1 MKRGHRAPL
10 AVLAA
15 VLSGRFA
22 LAQATPPA
30 APHADPTVPGTSAQP
45 GAAALAS
52 VAAEMPPAP
61 AVQDPML
68 APIPPPKRFIASWDE
83 AERLL
88 RARSTDL
95 RSAYD
100 DIRRAEAQS
109 REALAGVLPTL
120 SGSAT
125 ATHTI
130 LPKIGGSSNVVDPA
144 TGNTFLSTGV
154 SSGGGANSYSASV
167 RASIPLINVQTW
179 HQIGTAHASEDAS
192 RLTYEDLERTT
203 AAALADTIAQNVTAE
218 RVSELSRVGLR
229 DALERLALTQAKE
242 RTGTATGL
250 DIVRAQQDVAS
261 ARSAIVAND
270 ELVRKS
276 RESLGLAVGYTEP
289 IGVLPATDLTSI
301 ETSALKACRPLP
313 DLEHRP
319 DVLAAKKSVEIA
331 ERRATEVDL
340 GFLPTLSAGSTLG
353 TSITD
358 ATGAEA
364 RTTWNIQAILSVP
377 IWDGGVRYGQR
388 REAAAI
394 ADQSATSLE
403 ALRRRNSVALAQTR
417 RGVAV
422 AEDTQRVAQQSRDL
436 AFEVDRLTRAAYQTG
451 KGTSLDLVTS
461 ATALRQAE
469 VNLAVAELG
478 VVQARIDN
486 LLALANCSVAR

>member
-1 MKRGHRAPL
+1 MNRGRCPPL

-22 LAQATPPA
+22 FAQAAPNAAVAPAAAPSAQATPA
-30 APHADPTVPGTSAQP
+30 TAPETPPP
-45 GAAALAS
+45 PS
-52 VAAEMPPAP
+52 VE
-61 AVQDPML
+61 DPML
-68 APIPPPKRFIASWDE
+68 APIAPPKRFIASWDE

-100 DIRRAEAQS
+100 DILRAEADS
-109 REALAGVLPTL
+109 RTALAAVLPTL
-120 SGSAT
+120 TGSAT

-130 LPKIGGSSNVVDPA
+130 LPKQGNNSVVDA
-144 TGNTFLSTGV
+144 STGQTLIPTTGGG
-154 SSGGGANSYSASV
+154 GGGANSYSASL
-167 RASIPLINVQTW
+167 RASIALINLQAW
-179 HQIGTAHASEDAS
+179 HQIGTAHVNEDAS
-192 RLTYEDLERTT
+192 RLTYRDLERTA

-229 DALERLALTQAKE
+229 NALERLALTEAKE

-250 DIVRAQQDVAS
+250 DIVRARQDVAS
-261 ARSAIVAND
+261 ARSSLVADD
-270 ELVRKS
+270 EAVRKS
-276 RESLGLAVGYTEP
+276 RDSLGLAVGFTEP
-289 IGVLPATDLTSI
+289 IGVLPSTDLSSI
-301 ETSALKACRPLP
+301 EQSALKACRPLP
-313 DLEHRP
+313 DLEHRA

-331 ERRATEVDL
+331 GRRATEVDL

-358 ATGAEA
+358 AAGAQA
-364 RTTWNIQAILSVP
+364 HTTWNIQAILSVP
-377 IWDGGVRYGQR
+377 LWDGGARYGAR

-394 ADQSATSLE
+394 ADQSAVSLD
-403 ALRRRNSVALAQTR
+403 ALKRRSTVALAQVR
-417 RGVAV
+417 RAVDV
-422 AEDTQRVAQQSRDL
+422 AEETRRVAQQGRDL

-478 VVQARIDN
+478 VIQARLDN
-486 LLALANCSVAR
+486 LLALANCSVGR